1 MKKLILIFL
10 SLASNVVK
18 AGACYYVSGSME
30 CLTAAEN
37 LLSEQRLKQEGFFDV
52 AIVRQ
57 KWEEHLS
64 GKRNWQ
70 HLLWNVL
77 MFQAW
82 LEEYE

>member
-1 MKKLILIFL
+1 
-10 SLASNVVK
+10 
-18 AGACYYVSGSME
+18 ME